1 MTGYRQQ
8 KTENSKGQ
16 LKLLS
21 DQIHKL
27 NQEEWDAFSK
37 IWTPFTARRKEIIT
51 CSGER
56 ERYLYF
62 VLEGVQRVYY
72 HDEYGREATLVFT
85 YAPSFGGVLDSMLN
99 EQISKYNYEA
109 LSKSEFLR
117 ASFSD
122 LNDLMLRYQGVRSI
136 IMIGVSGALAGVLER
151 LAELQCFSSEEKFK
165 KLLTRSPHI
174 LNIVPHKYLA
184 NYLGIDP
191 TNFSKLINRII
202 I

>member
-1 MTGYRQQ
+1 MTGNRQQ
-8 KTENSKGQ
+8 TTENSLSQ
-16 LKLLS
+16 LKLVS

-27 NQEEWDAFSK
+27 NQEEWDAFSS
-37 IWTPFTARRKEIIT
+37 IWTHFAARRKEIIT
-51 CSGER
+51 RAGER

-62 VLEGVQRVYY
+62 VLDGVQRVYY

-99 EQISKYNYEA
+99 EQISKYNYET

-122 LNDLMLRYQGVRSI
+122 LKDLMLRYYGIRSI
-136 IMIGVSGALAGVLER
+136 IMTGVSGALAGVLER

-165 KLLTRSPHI
+165 KLLARSPHI
-174 LNIVPHKYLA
+174 LNIVPQKYLA

-191 TNFSKLINRII
+191 TNFSKLVNKVII
-202 I
+202 

>member
-1 MTGYRQQ
+1 MTGNRQQ
-8 KTENSKGQ
+8 TTENSLSQ

-27 NQEEWDAFSK
+27 NQEEWEAFSS
-37 IWTPFTARRKEIIT
+37 IWTPFTAKRKEIIT
-51 CSGER
+51 RSGER

-85 YAPSFGGVLDSMLN
+85 YSPSFGGVLDSMLN
-99 EQISKYNYEA
+99 EQVSKYNYET
-109 LSKSEFLR
+109 LSRSEFLR
-117 ASFSD
+117 VSFSD
-122 LNDLMLRYQGVRSI
+122 LKDLMFRYQGVRSI
-136 IMIGVSGALAGVLER
+136 IMTGVSGALAGVLER

-165 KLLTRSPHI
+165 KLMSRSPHI

-191 TNFSKLINRII
+191 SNFSKLINRVII
-202 I
+202 

>member
-1 MTGYRQQ
+1 MTVNRQQ
-8 KTENSKGQ
+8 TTENSLSQ

-27 NQEEWDAFSK
+27 NQEEWEAFSS
-37 IWTPFTARRKEIIT
+37 IWTPFTAKRKEIIT
-51 CSGER
+51 RSGER

-85 YAPSFGGVLDSMLN
+85 YSPSFGGVLDSMLN
-99 EQISKYNYEA
+99 EQVSKYNYET
-109 LSKSEFLR
+109 LSRSEFLR
-117 ASFSD
+117 VSFSD
-122 LNDLMLRYQGVRSI
+122 LKDLMFRYQGVRSI
-136 IMIGVSGALAGVLER
+136 IMTGVSGALAGVLER

-165 KLLTRSPHI
+165 KLMSRSPHI

-191 TNFSKLINRII
+191 SNFSKLINRVII
-202 I
+202 